1 MPVTFLA
8 IQRVLGYLV
17 MLFSLTMLS
26 PIPFSLYFGDGTWT
40 AFVGSFLVILGSGA
54 VIWYPVRD
62 EEREL
67 RLRDGFLVVALFWV
81 VLGLFG
87 AAPLLLS
94 EDPSMRFTD
103 AVFESVSGLTTT
115 GATVLAGLDSL
126 PNAILFYRQQ
136 LQWLGGLGIIV
147 LAVAVLPMLGVG
159 GMQLYRAETPGP
171 VKDSRLTPR
180 ITETAKALWYVYL
193 GITLVCGV
201 AYWLAGMS
209 MFDALCH
216 AFSTVAIGGF
226 STHDASIAYF
236 DSPVIEMIAVVFMF
250 VAGVNFSLHFFA
262 WRRRRLTNYL
272 ADPEFRAYLKL
283 LGGLTSIVLAYLYFT
298 GYYSTLSET
307 FTKGL
312 FQVVSIGTT
321 TGFTTDNFASWPGAL
336 PVLLIFSSFVGG
348 CAGSTAGGMKVIRWL
363 LMYKQGWREVQRLV
377 HPSASITVKLGDKAV
392 HSRVVDAV
400 WGFFAV
406 YVVVYSILLLLLMVD
421 GVDQATAFSAIA
433 ATLNNLGPGLG
444 AVADGYGGLNAVSK
458 WYLICAMLLG
468 RLEIFTLLVLVTP
481 IFWRR

>member
-17 MLFSLTMLS
+17 MLFSLTMLT
-26 PIPFSLYFGDGTWT
+26 PIVVSILFEDGTWS
-40 AFVGSFLVILGSGA
+40 AFGASFLIILGSGTL
-54 VIWYPVRD
+54 IWYPVRN

-87 AAPLLLS
+87 SAPLLMS
-94 EDPSMRFTD
+94 VDPSMAFTD

-115 GATVLAGLDSL
+115 GATVLTGLDDL
-126 PNAILFYRQQ
+126 PQAILFYRQQ

-193 GITLVCGV
+193 GITIVCGL
-201 AYWLAGMS
+201 AYWAAGMEL
-209 MFDALCH
+209 FDALCH

-226 STHDASIAYF
+226 STHDASIGYF
-236 DSPVIEMIAVVFMF
+236 QSPLIEMITVVFMF
-250 VAGVNFSLHFFA
+250 IAGVNFSLHFLA
-262 WRRRRLTNYL
+262 WKRLKLSNYI
-272 ADPEFRAYLKL
+272 ADPEFIAYVKL
-283 LGGLTSIVLAYLYFT
+283 LGGLTLFVLVYLYLT
-298 GYYSTLSET
+298 GHYSTLSET

-312 FQVVSIGTT
+312 FHVISVGTT
-321 TGFTTDNFASWPGAL
+321 TGFTTDNFVAWPGAL
-336 PVLLIFSSFVGG
+336 PVLLILSSFVGG

-377 HPSASITVKLGDKAV
+377 HPSAAITVKLGDKAV
-392 HSRVVDAV
+392 HNRVVDSV

-406 YVVVYSILLLLLMVD
+406 YVVVFGILMLVLLAV
-421 GVDQATAFSAIA
+421 GVDQITAFSAIA
-433 ATLNNLGPGLG
+433 AMLNNLGPGLG
-444 AVADGYGGLNAVSK
+444 EVANNYGSVDPVSK
-458 WYLICAMLLG
+458 WAMVCAMLLG
-468 RLEIFTLLVLVTP
+468 RLEIFTLLVLITP
-481 IFWRR
+481 TFWRR